1 MNEKSGQENM
11 AVVERWLL
19 WGGYQLEDL
28 GE

>member
-11 AVVERWLL
+11 AVVERWPL

-28 GE
+28 SE